1 MEEDSELVE
10 RASRGDVRA
19 YEGLVERYREVV
31 FRTAYLILGEAAE
44 AEDATQDA
52 FVKAYYALPRFRVGA
67 PVRPWLLQI
76 AANEARNRRKA
87 AGRRARLALRVGA
100 DQPPA
105 DGAAWPEAAALA
117 AEQRRALL
125 DALVRLRAEDRLA
138 IAYRYFIGLSEAE
151 MAAALGCAP
160 GTVKSRLSR
169 ALRRLRETLTACA
182 EERAVDDGRRE
193 TIHG

>member
-1 MEEDSELVE
+1 
-10 RASRGDVRA
+10 
-19 YEGLVERYREVV
+19 VERYREVV
-31 FRTAYLILGEAAE
+31 FRTAFLIVGEAAE

-52 FVKAYYALPRFRVGA
+52 FVKAYYALPRFRAGA

-105 DGAAWPEAAALA
+105 DSAGWPEAAALA
-117 AEQRRALL
+117 AEQRQVLL
-125 DALVRLRAEDRLA
+125 DALERLRVEDRLT
-138 IAYRYFIGLSEAE
+138 IAYRYFVGLTEAE
-151 MAAALGCAP
+151 MAVALGCAP

-169 ALRRLRETLTACA
+169 ALGRLRERLTAWT
-182 EERAVDDGRRE
+182 EERTVDNARRE
-193 TIHG
+193 EVHG

>member
-1 MEEDSELVE
+1 M
-10 RASRGDVRA
+10 
-19 YEGLVERYREVV
+19 ERYREVV